1 MLQLYTLVTLSTQLL
16 FGVIYNDYSYSY
28 YMQYN
33 QLGAGSTPRICFRIE
48 GKDWVLGESS
58 RTLDGMKVMSL
69 ATAAFIRLY

>member
-33 QLGAGSTPRICFRIE
+33 QLGAGSTTQLFRRCSTE
-48 GKDWVLGESS
+48 FSAS
-58 RTLDGMKVMSL
+58 P
-69 ATAAFIRLY
+69 